1 MNKVKTKKFKINKI
15 NKKLLTILVVI
26 IVLFIIGTL
35 VKNIIKNNELKTT
48 NVVIN
53 NTNVTKRLKQNVII
67 ENDVIYMS
75 MPDIKNFF
83 DIYIYEDKDN
93 NQIITTSDKKVATI
107 KFDSK
112 VITINGSSK
121 EIYEGIK
128 KENDIIYLPMSELTD
143 VYDIEI
149 NRIEKTNRV
158 VIDSID
164 SVQKKAYAAKNIKI
178 KSKPTAFSFELEK
191 VKKGNWLYYFSS
203 EDGWAKV
210 RTEDGIVG
218 YVKEDKLTNFV
229 TVREEMEQVKQVE
242 GKVNLVWDYYSEYA
256 KASDRT
262 DTSIEGVN
270 VISPAFFYIN
280 NKGEFKENVGEQ
292 GKKYLEWAKKN
303 GYKVWPMVS
312 NSGTDMIDVTS
323 EIMNDY
329 TKRTELIESIVNAC
343 VKYKLDGI
351 NIDFE
356 NMKKEDVDMY
366 SRFIIELTPRIKE
379 MGMIIS
385 VDVTAPDGAD
395 TWSLGFDR
403 NVIGHVAD
411 YIVFM
416 AYDQYGSASTKPGTT
431 AGYNWVETNL
441 KKFID
446 TEEIETEKIILGVP
460 LYTRMWADRNGK
472 VTSKVIDMNE
482 IDKTLPENVERK
494 WDDTLKQYYVEYTDD
509 EGTERKMWIE
519 DEKSIQE
526 KVSLVSQ
533 YNLGGVAAWEKDR
546 ETENIWKVI
555 KEGLK

>member
-1 MNKVKTKKFKINKI
+1 M
-15 NKKLLTILVVI
+15 
-26 IVLFIIGTL
+26 
-35 VKNIIKNNELKTT
+35 
-48 NVVIN
+48 
-53 NTNVTKRLKQNVII
+53 
-67 ENDVIYMS
+67 
-75 MPDIKNFF
+75 
-83 DIYIYEDKDN
+83 
-93 NQIITTSDKKVATI
+93 
-107 KFDSK
+107 
-112 VITINGSSK
+112 
-121 EIYEGIK
+121 
-128 KENDIIYLPMSELTD
+128 
-143 VYDIEI
+143 
-149 NRIEKTNRV
+149 
-158 VIDSID
+158 
-164 SVQKKAYAAKNIKI
+164 
-178 KSKPTAFSFELEK
+178 
-191 VKKGNWLYYFSS
+191 
-203 EDGWAKV
+203 
-210 RTEDGIVG
+210 G

-395 TWSLGFDR
+395 TWSLCFDR